1 MHRVIKQNNGKEL
14 KDKLD
19 EAEKIGLPIDNPG
32 VIALR
37 TDLAALTA
45 DLTELRKQG
54 KPFIS
59 HRD

>member
-1 MHRVIKQNNGKEL
+1 MEATLKEIKEL

-19 EAEKIGLPIDNPG
+19 EAEKNGMPIDNPG
-32 VIALR
+32 VIVLNQLLTALI
-37 TDLAALTA
+37 A
-45 DLTELRKQG
+45 DLTALRKQG

>member
-1 MHRVIKQNNGKEL
+1 MEATLKEIKEL

-19 EAEKIGLPIDNPG
+19 EAEKNGMPIDNPG
-32 VIALR
+32 VIVLNQR
-37 TDLAALTA
+37 LTALTNR
-45 DLTELRKQG
+45 LTELERQG